1 MADASRLKGMRRQRL
16 GPPPPPEEARTDLV
30 LPPEPAGSAA
40 QPVSAARAD
49 APALEDQT
57 APSARSEARQGPAA
71 ELPQTGRI
79 DGRTLR
85 RSGRTVQFATR
96 VSPEFDERVR
106 RIAMRDG
113 LLLVEVLERALDAY
127 ESSSKEEAR

>member
-1 MADASRLKGMRRQRL
+1 MADASRLKGMRRQGL
-16 GPPPPPEEARTDLV
+16 GPPPPPEEARTDLA
-30 LPPEPAGSAA
+30 PTPEPSEPSA
-40 QPVSAARAD
+40 P
-49 APALEDQT
+49 PALGARPDVPVPQSQA
-57 APSARSEARQGPAA
+57 APQPHGTARQGAAA
-71 ELPQTGRI
+71 EPPRAGRI

-106 RIAMRDG
+106 QIALRDG

-127 ESSSKEEAR
+127 ERSRKEEAR

>member
-1 MADASRLKGMRRQRL
+1 MADASRLKGVRRQGL
-16 GPPPPPEEARTDLV
+16 GAPPSLEEARTDLA
-30 LPPEPAGSAA
+30 LTPEPPELSL
-40 QPVSAARAD
+40 QPFSGARPD
-49 APALEDQT
+49 ASVPEGRAT
-57 APSARSEARQGPAA
+57 PSARGETRQVTAA
-71 ELPQTGRI
+71 EPPRAGRI
-79 DGRTLR
+79 DARTLR

-127 ESSSKEEAR
+127 EHSSKKEAR